1 MTKILNEVSLRALV
15 LSALLAFT
23 TLMAPPPVAAQ
34 TTGTTSA
41 QAAALELRIQQL
53 ESAVRAL
60 TGKVEELE
68 FRLRQYEQGGVAA
81 TSGANTGAVG
91 GTYFGTQL
99 GNTGG
104 TSAGGANTPE
114 QGGTVGTLGSV
125 GQSSVDNVA
134 AGQQN
139 TGQQQYQT
147 QTQTQSQ
154 YQTQSQTANAP
165 VTLPGNTP
173 KEKYDYAFSLLRQAN
188 WEQAQLAFQSFL
200 GEYPSDPL
208 SGNAKYWLGET
219 YYARGDY
226 RQAAVTFAEGFQTYP
241 NSQKAPDNLLK
252 LGMSLANLGN
262 VTDACGTFS
271 ELLRRYPDAPTTII
285 NRTQGEQQRLGC

>member
-1 MTKILNEVSLRALV
+1 MTLTTMKISLRALA
-15 LSALLAFT
+15 LTALLALT
-23 TLMAPPPVAAQ
+23 PLLTAPSASAQ

-53 ESAVRAL
+53 EAAVRQL

-81 TSGANTGAVG
+81 NTGTTSGG
-91 GTYFGTQL
+91 YQGTQL
-99 GNTGG
+99 GATG
-104 TSAGGANTPE
+104 TANASGAATPE
-114 QGGTVGTLGSV
+114 ESGTVGTLGSV
-125 GQSSVDNVA
+125 NQSAVDNV
-134 AGQQN
+134 N
-139 TGQQQYQT
+139 SGQQQYQNQQTTGT
-147 QTQTQSQ
+147 QQQ
-154 YQTQSQTANAP
+154 YQYQDQTQSQTASAP
-165 VTLPGNTP
+165 VALPGNTP

-188 WEQAQLAFQSFL
+188 WEQAQLAFQAFL
-200 GEYPSDPL
+200 DEYPSDPL

-219 YYARGDY
+219 FYARGDY

-262 VTDACGTFS
+262 VADACGTFG